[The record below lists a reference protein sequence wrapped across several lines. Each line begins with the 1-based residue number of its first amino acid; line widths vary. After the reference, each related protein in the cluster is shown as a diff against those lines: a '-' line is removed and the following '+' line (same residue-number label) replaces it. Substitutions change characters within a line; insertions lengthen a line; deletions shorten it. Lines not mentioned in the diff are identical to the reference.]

1 MSDFYDIEKS
11 IANKMLYLK
20 HRKDYDA
27 IVSQLANLDEVT
39 EEMEK
44 LSGHRHYMIDRI
56 QENIYDI
63 VDRNDEVLLIK
74 FGKYKMN
81 LTDLLIY
88 HKMEKVLMRAIENK
102 DVVMQKD
109 NFGNNLGIKAIF
121 EEMEN
126 VALKI
131 ATEYPEA
138 VLDKNCL
145 GRTMGMY
152 AARDGMREVV
162 LEIIKDKNALLQQ
175 DNEGDSIGMYAAK
188 FTDLN
193 PVVVEILKDEDAAT
207 QQNSMGDNIGIIAAK
222 YSNKPIYDKA
232 KQNQIAANQRNK
244 CHETMIDIASE
255 YGLESMIQ
263 TDESDMVG
271 E

>member
-1 MSDFYDIEKS
+1 MADFYDIEKS
-11 IANKMLYLK
+11 LSNRKLYLK
-20 HRKDYDA
+20 HCKDYKD
-27 IVSQLANLDEVT
+27 IVTEFQKLDEVT

-44 LSGHRHYMIDRI
+44 LSGHRHYMLDRI
-56 QENIYDI
+56 EDNIFDI

-88 HKMEKVLMRAIENK
+88 HKMEKVLMRAVENK

-109 NFGNNLGIKAIF
+109 KLGCNAGIKAVF

-152 AARDGMREVV
+152 AARDGMVRVV
-162 LEIIKDKNALLQQ
+162 SEIIQNKTALLQQ
-175 DNEGDSIGMYAAK
+175 DNEGDSIGMFAAK
-188 FTDLN
+188 NTDLN
-193 PVVVEILKDEDAAT
+193 PVMVDILKDEDAAT

-222 YSNKPIYDKA
+222 YSNKPVYDIA

-263 TDESDMVG
+263 TDESEIVG